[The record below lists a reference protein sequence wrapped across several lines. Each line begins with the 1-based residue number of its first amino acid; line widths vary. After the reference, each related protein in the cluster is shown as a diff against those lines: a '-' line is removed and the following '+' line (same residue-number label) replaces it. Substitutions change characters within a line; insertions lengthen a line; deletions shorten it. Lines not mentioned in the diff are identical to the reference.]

1 MSRYPTTRVGQ
12 WAARHPFEPPKNP
25 KPMDIPIISR
35 EAIRKNVARIAL
47 ASGGDIEAAIRQYAG
62 QINFT
67 EDALREIVEFCE
79 EQAS

>member
-1 MSRYPTTRVGQ
+1 
-12 WAARHPFEPPKNP
+12 
-25 KPMDIPIISR
+25 MDIPIISR

-47 ASGGDIEAAIRQYAG
+47 RDQQGVEAAIREYAA

-67 EDALREIVEFCE
+67 IDALREIVEFSE

>member
-1 MSRYPTTRVGQ
+1 
-12 WAARHPFEPPKNP
+12 
-25 KPMDIPIISR
+25 MDIPIISR

-47 ASGGDIEAAIRQYAG
+47 EDGRGIEAAIRQYAE

-67 EDALREIVEFCE
+67 EDALREIVEFAE